1 MISKN
6 KKQISKWNKNL
17 FLINISKSVK
27 FLARLT
33 KMCMFCMCITWLWY
47 MKPILCM
54 YKALVLI
61 LVLQNNN
68 NKIEKRDM
76 QITYVRN
83 NVDGTIHFEC

>member
-1 MISKN
+1 
-6 KKQISKWNKNL
+6 
-17 FLINISKSVK
+17 
-27 FLARLT
+27 
-33 KMCMFCMCITWLWY
+33 
-47 MKPILCM
+47 M
-54 YKALVLI
+54 YKALVLT